1 MWYPPRL
8 FILLACPLPSL
19 CRGAMLAAVVPLLVP
34 SGGSP
39 LVPACLMFSAVLRRF
54 APSLAARAWLRAV
67 SPCVPRLVPH
77 PASSRHRCRCL
88 CCYRPMASRYPPR
101 LIDTTGGASSS
112 VVRCP
117 VASRAVVASSC
128 LACPVPLVRV
138 FLRCLCRAC
147 LLFVSPCRRIVR
159 LPVCSTSG
167 AGRFGLRLGLG
178 SPRSLL
184 PVACRCRG
192 CDGRFISWG
201 VARCLR
207 VDGVGW
213 RGDFRRSRCL
223 PWWHY
228 IGLACLARAAPPCP
242 CLLALVVCGSWR
254 SRYHL
259 RSCLVSSPLLA
270 CPCRR
275 VPSWVD

>member
-101 LIDTTGGASSS
+101 LIDTTGGAIRWCRGGSLDFACLPLGQPSHPCGSASDGDGGSVPAPLDCPLPVPAPWSSS
-112 VVRCP
+112 VLCLLPALVQSDFFAVLPSCRP
-117 VASRAVVASSC
+117 AVLPPHHLIASRPALFDTGDGAEVSC
-128 LACPVPLVRV
+128 SRLLACAAR
-138 FLRCLCRAC
+138 FRLRSIC
-147 LLFVSPCRRIVR
+147 
-159 LPVCSTSG
+159 
-167 AGRFGLRLGLG
+167 AG
-178 SPRSLL
+178 S
-184 PVACRCRG
+184 VE
-192 CDGRFISWG
+192 
-201 VARCLR
+201 
-207 VDGVGW
+207 DGVG
-213 RGDFRRSRCL
+213 GC
-223 PWWHY
+223 
-228 IGLACLARAAPPCP
+228 LACLA
-242 CLLALVVCGSWR
+242 VVLCILSMG
-254 SRYHL
+254 
-259 RSCLVSSPLLA
+259 
-270 CPCRR
+270 
-275 VPSWVD
+275 

>member
-112 VVRCP
+112 PSPSSCVIVRCS
-117 VASRAVVASSC
+117 VASRAVVVSSC
-128 LACPVPLVRV
+128 FACLRASRVRSFLRRLRRVCLLSVPLVP
-138 FLRCLCRAC
+138 
-147 LLFVSPCRRIVR
+147 PCRRIAR
-159 LPVCSTSG
+159 LPVRSTSW
-167 AGRFGLRLGLG
+167 AGRWRLLG
-178 SPRSLL
+178 TVFIWFHAMLYASHSCYISRILVIYRAFLLYISYSCYINLFHVILFCRSN
-184 PVACRCRG
+184 AIMGG
-192 CDGRFISWG
+192 C
-201 VARCLR
+201 V
-207 VDGVGW
+207 
-213 RGDFRRSRCL
+213 
-223 PWWHY
+223 
-228 IGLACLARAAPPCP
+228 
-242 CLLALVVCGSWR
+242 
-254 SRYHL
+254 
-259 RSCLVSSPLLA
+259 
-270 CPCRR
+270 
-275 VPSWVD
+275 